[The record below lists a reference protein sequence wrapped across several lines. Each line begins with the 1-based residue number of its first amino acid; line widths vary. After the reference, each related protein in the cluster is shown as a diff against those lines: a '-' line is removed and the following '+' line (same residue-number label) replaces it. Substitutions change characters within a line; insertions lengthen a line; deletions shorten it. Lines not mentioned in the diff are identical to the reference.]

1 MSGAEMSPAVSGPP
15 SAPKRHRFV
24 DLEVSSNFTFLTG
37 ASHPHELAEQAAA
50 LAAPAVAITDRAS
63 LAGIV
68 RAHQAARRA
77 GIGLVVGA
85 RFGLHLGMTA
95 RCDEARGTTRPD
107 QRDGFHPFGPLDG
120 SHDRRRIGPSKT
132 THEFGEA
139 EPPHEICDTTCDA
152 GESHPDSP
160 SCEAAVAAPRS
171 WIKSGD
177 GGSLGRDPREDP
189 RLHPHRP
196 SPPDFVE
203 VLVHVDSRMAYG
215 RLCRLITLGRRR
227 AGKGRSLLHL
237 HDLLEHDEGFWITL
251 IPPRI
256 VDQAFLE
263 VAEGLAR
270 RDQAR
275 HRTRP
280 HAEPTRLS
288 IAIRRIGDPAEDLR
302 NRQLAILASHLGV
315 PLVATN
321 DVHWHTVARRP
332 LQDVL
337 TAIRLGRPLDRLGL
351 DRFGGGDRALQS
363 DAAMRDRFA
372 ALATEIGGG
381 LEELIE
387 SAVDRA
393 GEIAARCLDF
403 SLDELRYEYPREIVP
418 AGRTPDAHLRA
429 LVETGAR
436 ERYPPSS
443 HPDGVPAKVLARIE
457 HELSLIA
464 ELDYARYFLTVHD
477 LVRFARRQGILCQGR
492 GAAANSVVCF
502 CLGVTAVDP
511 DRIETLFERFIS
523 KERNEPPD
531 IDIDFEHRRREEV
544 IQYLYARYGRDRAAL
559 AAEVVC
565 YRGRSAVREVGK
577 ALGFA
582 PETLDRLA
590 GGIDWWTQGAGEPD
604 RVRELGFDPNAAAVR
619 RLMALAT
626 EISGFPRHLSQHVG
640 GFVITE
646 GPLCESVPIEN
657 AAMADRTVIEW
668 DKDDLDAM
676 GMLKVDIL
684 ALGMLSA
691 IRRAIDLVNETN
703 GRVAK
708 VVPEVPDAGDGA
720 EVLLEPEQ
728 PASLPPDPMGRIRP
742 SSAHE
747 AHGAHPAHSPDR
759 LSESTTPLPS
769 TPARLEYHT
778 IPAEDPAVYDMLC
791 RGDSVGVFQVE
802 SRAQMNML
810 PRLRPRSFY
819 DLVIEVAIVRP
830 GPIQGDMVHPYLRRR
845 RGEEPIEFPDD
856 SVRRVLER
864 TLGVPL
870 FQEQAMALAIVAAGF
885 TPGEADQLRRAL
897 AAWKRPGNAI
907 DEFRRRLV
915 EGMAS
920 RGYDTAFAEQ
930 VFERIRG
937 FSGYGFPE
945 SHAAS
950 FALLVYVSAWLKC
963 HQPAAF
969 TAALLDSQPMGFY
982 APAQLVRDAREHGVR
997 IRRID
1002 VARSGWQ
1009 CRLERDAAIDDPILP
1024 SAWEASVT
1032 TGRGGETPPHLA
1044 STSTLVPEQ
1053 RHPSRRPG
1061 FRLDQPALRLGM
1073 ELVRG
1078 LAREEG
1084 EALAEAVAQHG
1095 PPATIEALWSR
1106 SGVSA
1111 AALRRLAQAEAF
1123 ASLGLDRSQSLWQ
1136 VRMLPKR
1143 RLVLLDGDRG
1153 EATAAALRPPRQ
1165 APLPAMPRMR
1175 RIALD
1180 YGATGL
1186 SLRDHPMACLR
1197 PTLSD
1202 LGAIAC
1208 ADLADEAVLEDGE
1221 RTSVAGLV
1229 LCRQRPSTAK
1239 GTVFI
1244 TLEDETGI
1252 ANLIIRP
1259 KAWERDRREG
1269 RHATVL
1275 LAKGRLQR
1283 REGVVNLLVDR
1294 LRDLTAS
1301 LARLDASGEA
1311 GESLA
1316 GRAREFR

>member
-1 MSGAEMSPAVSGPP
+1 P
-15 SAPKRHRFV
+15 
-24 DLEVSSNFTFLTG
+24 
-37 ASHPHELAEQAAA
+37 
-50 LAAPAVAITDRAS
+50 
-63 LAGIV
+63 
-68 RAHQAARRA
+68 
-77 GIGLVVGA
+77 
-85 RFGLHLGMTA
+85 
-95 RCDEARGTTRPD
+95 
-107 QRDGFHPFGPLDG
+107 
-120 SHDRRRIGPSKT
+120 
-132 THEFGEA
+132 GE
-139 EPPHEICDTTCDA
+139 E
-152 GESHPDSP
+152 
-160 SCEAAVAAPRS
+160 
-171 WIKSGD
+171 
-177 GGSLGRDPREDP
+177 
-189 RLHPHRP
+189 
-196 SPPDFVE
+196 
-203 VLVHVDSRMAYG
+203 
-215 RLCRLITLGRRR
+215 
-227 AGKGRSLLHL
+227 
-237 HDLLEHDEGFWITL
+237 
-251 IPPRI
+251 
-256 VDQAFLE
+256 
-263 VAEGLAR
+263 
-270 RDQAR
+270 
-275 HRTRP
+275 
-280 HAEPTRLS
+280 
-288 IAIRRIGDPAEDLR
+288 LR
-302 NRQLAILASHLGV
+302 NRQLAMLASHLGV
-315 PLVATN
+315 PLVAVN
-321 DVHWHTVARRP
+321 DVHWHDLARRP

-337 TAIRLGRPLDRLGL
+337 TSIRIRRPLDRAGL
-351 DRFGGGDRALQS
+351 DLLGGGDRAPQS
-363 DAAMRDRFA
+363 DDSMRIRFA
-372 ALATEIGGG
+372 TLAAEIGGG
-381 LEELIE
+381 LESLVE

-393 GEIAARCLDF
+393 GEIAERCLAF
-403 SLDELRYEYPREIVP
+403 GLDELRYEYPREIVP
-418 AGRTPDAHLRA
+418 TGCTPDGHLRS
-429 LVETGAR
+429 LVEAGAI
-436 ERYPPSS
+436 ERYSPAT
-443 HPDGVPAKVLARIE
+443 HPEGVPGRVRQRIE
-457 HELSLIA
+457 HELALIA

-477 LVRFARRQGILCQGR
+477 LVRFARQRGILCQGR

-531 IDIDFEHRRREEV
+531 IDVDFEHRRREEV
-544 IQYLYARYGRDRAAL
+544 IQYLYRRYGRDRAAL

-604 RVRELGFDPNAAAVR
+604 RVRELGFDPEAPAVR
-619 RLMALAT
+619 RLMALAGDLV
-626 EISGFPRHLSQHVG
+626 GFPRHLSQHVG

-691 IRRAIDLVNETN
+691 IRRAIDLVNGADTRGE
-703 GRVAK
+703 G
-708 VVPEVPDAGDGA
+708 DA
-720 EVLLEPEQ
+720 
-728 PASLPPDPMGRIRP
+728 DP
-742 SSAHE
+742 
-747 AHGAHPAHSPDR
+747 
-759 LSESTTPLPS
+759 
-769 TPARLEYHT
+769 PARLEYHT
-778 IPAEDPAVYDMLC
+778 VPSEDPAVYDMLC

-810 PRLRPRSFY
+810 PRLRPRCFY

-856 SVRRVLER
+856 AVRRVLER

-920 RGYDTAFAEQ
+920 RGYSTAFAEQ

-963 HQPAAF
+963 RHPAAF

-1009 CRLERDAAIDDPILP
+1009 CRLERDRAELDPALP
-1024 SAWEASVT
+1024 EPFVSGEA
-1032 TGRGGETPPHLA
+1032 E
-1044 STSTLVPEQ
+1044 
-1053 RHPSRRPG
+1053 SRRGASPEARRTSG
-1061 FRLDQPALRLGM
+1061 EHGWSSASGCRDATAGSRGAATLRLDEPAIRLGM

-1078 LAREEG
+1078 LSQEEA
-1084 EALAEAVAQHG
+1084 EAIAEAVATHG
-1095 PPATIEALWSR
+1095 PPPTIEALWSQ

-1111 AALRRLAQAEAF
+1111 AAMRRLAQAEAF

-1136 VRMLPKR
+1136 VRALPKR
-1143 RLVLLDGDRG
+1143 RLELFDGDRG
-1153 EATAAALRPPRQ
+1153 DVRESARRSPPS
-1165 APLPAMPRMR
+1165 APLPTTPRLR
-1175 RIALD
+1175 RLALA

-1186 SLRDHPMACLR
+1186 SLRAHPIACLR
-1197 PTLSD
+1197 PL
-1202 LGAIAC
+1202 LEARGVLAHA
-1208 ADLADEAVLEDGE
+1208 ALADEAITEDGE
-1221 RTSVAGLV
+1221 RIVVAGLV

-1252 ANLIIRP
+1252 ANLVIRP
-1259 KAWERDRREG
+1259 KAWERGRRAG

-1275 LAKGRLQR
+1275 SAEGKLQR
-1283 REGVVNLLVDR
+1283 REGTIAVIVTR
-1294 LRDLTAS
+1294 LEDLTGTLAS
-1301 LARLDASGEA
+1301 LDESGEA
-1311 GESLA
+1311 DTSLA

>member
-1 MSGAEMSPAVSGPP
+1 MPV
-15 SAPKRHRFV
+15 SAPPANASPRRHRFV
-24 DLEVSSNFTFLTG
+24 DLEVTSNFTFLTG
-37 ASHPHELAEQAAA
+37 ASHPHELVERAAA
-50 LAAPAVAITDRAS
+50 LGAEAIAITDRAS

-68 RAHQAARRA
+68 RAHQAAKRC

-85 RFGLHLGMTA
+85 RLGLHLGA
-95 RCDEARGTTRPD
+95 GDLDPHGASECRSSDGRSGDESGRERNAEAAPD
-107 QRDGFHPFGPLDG
+107 AGVGESLA
-120 SHDRRRIGPSKT
+120 
-132 THEFGEA
+132 GEA
-139 EPPHEICDTTCDA
+139 FADEDMPRLDA
-152 GESHPDSP
+152 
-160 SCEAAVAAPRS
+160 
-171 WIKSGD
+171 
-177 GGSLGRDPREDP
+177 DP

-203 VLVHVDSRMAYG
+203 VLVHVDSRDGYA

-227 AGKGRSLLHL
+227 AGKGRSRLHV
-237 HDLLEHDEGFWITL
+237 HDLLEHGEGFWITL
-251 IPPRI
+251 VPPRL
-256 VDQAFLE
+256 VDQAFIE

-270 RDQAR
+270 RDRADD
-275 HRTRP
+275 P
-280 HAEPTRLS
+280 HLS
-288 IAIRRIGDPAEDLR
+288 IAIRRIGDPGEELR
-302 NRQLAILASHLGV
+302 SRQLAMLASHLGV
-315 PLVATN
+315 PLVAAN
-321 DVHWHTVARRP
+321 DVHWHDLARRP

-337 TAIRLGRPLDRLGL
+337 TSIRLRRPLDRAGL
-351 DRFGGGDRALQS
+351 DLLGGGDRALQS
-363 DAAMRDRFA
+363 DASMRARFG
-372 ALATEIGGG
+372 ALAAEIGGG
-381 LEELIE
+381 LEPIVE

-393 GEIAARCLDF
+393 GAIAERCLAF

-418 AGRTPDAHLRA
+418 AGRTPEAHLRT
-429 LVETGAR
+429 LVEEGAR
-436 ERYPPSS
+436 ERYPPST
-443 HPDGVPAKVLARIE
+443 HPQGVPDRVRQRLE
-457 HELSLIA
+457 HELGLIA

-477 LVRFARRQGILCQGR
+477 LVRFARQRGILCQGR

-544 IQYLYARYGRDRAAL
+544 IQYLYRRYGRDRAAL

-604 RVRELGFDPNAAAVR
+604 RVRELGFDPEAPAVR
-619 RLMALAT
+619 RLMALAGDLV
-626 EISGFPRHLSQHVG
+626 GFPRHLSQHVG

-691 IRRAIDLVNETN
+691 IRRAIDLVNGADTRGE
-703 GRVAK
+703 A
-708 VVPEVPDAGDGA
+708 DAA
-720 EVLLEPEQ
+720 P
-728 PASLPPDPMGRIRP
+728 
-742 SSAHE
+742 
-747 AHGAHPAHSPDR
+747 
-759 LSESTTPLPS
+759 
-769 TPARLEYHT
+769 PARLEYHT
-778 IPAEDPAVYDMLC
+778 VPSEDPAVYDMLC

-810 PRLRPRSFY
+810 PRLRPRCFY

-856 SVRRVLER
+856 AVRRVLER

-920 RGYDTAFAEQ
+920 RGYSTAFAEQ

-963 HQPAAF
+963 RHPAAF

-997 IRRID
+997 VRRLD

-1009 CRLERDAAIDDPILP
+1009 CRLERDRAEIDPVLP
-1024 SAWEASVT
+1024 EPFVS
-1032 TGRGGETPPHLA
+1032 GE
-1044 STSTLVPEQ
+1044 SE
-1053 RHPSRRPG
+1053 SRRVASSEARRTSG
-1061 FRLDQPALRLGM
+1061 EHGWRSESGSRDATAGSRGAAALRLDEPAIRLGL

-1078 LAREEG
+1078 LSQEEG
-1084 EALAEAVAQHG
+1084 EAIADAVATHG
-1095 PPATIEALWSR
+1095 PPPTIEALWSQ

-1111 AALRRLAQAEAF
+1111 SAMRRLAQAEAF

-1136 VRMLPKR
+1136 VRALPKR
-1143 RLVLLDGDRG
+1143 RLELFDGERG
-1153 EATAAALRPPRQ
+1153 EASESARRPPSS
-1165 APLPAMPRMR
+1165 APLPATPRLR
-1175 RIALD
+1175 RLALD

-1186 SLRDHPMACLR
+1186 SLRDHPIACLR
-1197 PTLSD
+1197 PL
-1202 LGAIAC
+1202 LEARGVLANA
-1208 ADLADEAVLEDGE
+1208 ALADEAMTEDGE
-1221 RTSVAGLV
+1221 RVVVAGLV

-1252 ANLIIRP
+1252 ANLVIRP
-1259 KAWERDRREG
+1259 KAWERGRRAG

-1275 LAKGRLQR
+1275 SAEGKLQR
-1283 REGVVNLLVDR
+1283 REGTIAVIVTR
-1294 LRDLTAS
+1294 LEDLTGTLAS
-1301 LARLDASGEA
+1301 LDESGEA
-1311 GESLA
+1311 DTSLA

>member
-1 MSGAEMSPAVSGPP
+1 MPTKPYRVE
-15 SAPKRHRFV
+15 
-24 DLEVSSNFTFLTG
+24 
-37 ASHPHELAEQAAA
+37 
-50 LAAPAVAITDRAS
+50 APAIAITDRAS
-63 LAGIV
+63 LAGVV
-68 RAHQAARRA
+68 RAHQAAKRS

-85 RFGLHLGMTA
+85 RLGLHLGAGGSDPSGGMDRPRA
-95 RCDEARGTTRPD
+95 ERRPCD
-107 QRDGFHPFGPLDG
+107 DGAG
-120 SHDRRRIGPSKT
+120 
-132 THEFGEA
+132 
-139 EPPHEICDTTCDA
+139 EPPPNADLEEAFA
-152 GESHPDSP
+152 GEG
-160 SCEAAVAAPRS
+160 VPRL
-171 WIKSGD
+171 D
-177 GGSLGRDPREDP
+177 ADP

-196 SPPDFVE
+196 SPADFVE
-203 VLVHVDSRMAYG
+203 VLVHVDSRAAYG

-227 AGKGRSLLHL
+227 AGKGRSLLRL
-237 HDLLEHDEGFWITL
+237 HDLLEHDERFWITL
-251 IPPRI
+251 VPPRF
-256 VDQAFLE
+256 VDQSFIE

-270 RDQAR
+270 RDR
-275 HRTRP
+275 SGDPRC
-280 HAEPTRLS
+280 S
-288 IAIRRIGDPAEDLR
+288 IALRRIGDPGEELR
-302 NRQLAILASHLGV
+302 NRQLAMLASHLGV
-315 PLVATN
+315 PLVAVN
-321 DVHWHTVARRP
+321 DVHWHDLARRP

-337 TAIRLGRPLDRLGL
+337 TSIRIRRPLDRAGL
-351 DRFGGGDRALQS
+351 DLLGGGDRAPQS
-363 DAAMRDRFA
+363 DDSMRIRFA
-372 ALATEIGGG
+372 TLAAEIGGG
-381 LEELIE
+381 LESLVE

-393 GEIAARCLDF
+393 GEIAERCLAF
-403 SLDELRYEYPREIVP
+403 GLDELRYEYPREIVP
-418 AGRTPDAHLRA
+418 TGCTPDGHLRS
-429 LVETGAR
+429 LVEAGAI
-436 ERYPPSS
+436 ERYSPAT
-443 HPDGVPAKVLARIE
+443 HPEGVPGRVRQRIE
-457 HELSLIA
+457 HELALIA

-477 LVRFARRQGILCQGR
+477 LVRFARQRGILCQGR

-544 IQYLYARYGRDRAAL
+544 IQYLYRRYGRDRAAL

-604 RVRELGFDPNAAAVR
+604 RVRELGFDPEAPAVR
-619 RLMALAT
+619 RLMALAGDLV
-626 EISGFPRHLSQHVG
+626 GFPRHLSQHVG

-691 IRRAIDLVNETN
+691 IRRAIDLVNGADTREE
-703 GRVAK
+703 A
-708 VVPEVPDAGDGA
+708 DAA
-720 EVLLEPEQ
+720 P
-728 PASLPPDPMGRIRP
+728 
-742 SSAHE
+742 
-747 AHGAHPAHSPDR
+747 
-759 LSESTTPLPS
+759 
-769 TPARLEYHT
+769 PARLEYHT
-778 IPAEDPAVYDMLC
+778 VPSEDPAVYDMLC

-810 PRLRPRSFY
+810 PRLRPRCFY

-856 SVRRVLER
+856 AVRRVLER

-920 RGYDTAFAEQ
+920 RGYSTAFAEQ

-963 HQPAAF
+963 RHPAAF

-1009 CRLERDAAIDDPILP
+1009 CRLERDRAELDPALP
-1024 SAWEASVT
+1024 EPFVSGEA
-1032 TGRGGETPPHLA
+1032 E
-1044 STSTLVPEQ
+1044 
-1053 RHPSRRPG
+1053 SRRGASPEARRTSG
-1061 FRLDQPALRLGM
+1061 EHGWSSASGCRDATAGSRGAAALRLDEPAIRLGM

-1078 LAREEG
+1078 LSQEEA
-1084 EALAEAVAQHG
+1084 EAIAEAVATHG
-1095 PPATIEALWSR
+1095 PPPTIEALWSQ

-1111 AALRRLAQAEAF
+1111 AAMRRLAQAEAF

-1136 VRMLPKR
+1136 VRALPKR
-1143 RLVLLDGDRG
+1143 RLELFDGDRG
-1153 EATAAALRPPRQ
+1153 DVRESARRSPPS
-1165 APLPAMPRMR
+1165 APLPTTPRLR
-1175 RIALD
+1175 RLALD

-1186 SLRDHPMACLR
+1186 SLRDHPIACLR
-1197 PTLSD
+1197 PL
-1202 LGAIAC
+1202 LEARGVLANA
-1208 ADLADEAVLEDGE
+1208 ALADEAITEDGE
-1221 RTSVAGLV
+1221 RIVVAGLV

-1252 ANLIIRP
+1252 ANLVIRP
-1259 KAWERDRREG
+1259 KAWERGRRAG

-1275 LAKGRLQR
+1275 SAEGKLQR
-1283 REGVVNLLVDR
+1283 REGTIAVIVTR
-1294 LRDLTAS
+1294 LEDLTGTLGS
-1301 LARLDASGEA
+1301 LDESGEA
-1311 GESLA
+1311 DTSLA

>member
-1 MSGAEMSPAVSGPP
+1 
-15 SAPKRHRFV
+15 
-24 DLEVSSNFTFLTG
+24 
-37 ASHPHELAEQAAA
+37 
-50 LAAPAVAITDRAS
+50 TDRAS
-63 LAGIV
+63 LAGVV
-68 RAHQAARRA
+68 RAHQAAKRS

-85 RFGLHLGMTA
+85 RLGLHLGAGGSDPSGGMDRPRA
-95 RCDEARGTTRPD
+95 ERRPCD
-107 QRDGFHPFGPLDG
+107 DGAG
-120 SHDRRRIGPSKT
+120 
-132 THEFGEA
+132 
-139 EPPHEICDTTCDA
+139 EPPPNADLEEAFA
-152 GESHPDSP
+152 GEG
-160 SCEAAVAAPRS
+160 VPRL
-171 WIKSGD
+171 D
-177 GGSLGRDPREDP
+177 ADP

-196 SPPDFVE
+196 SPADFVE
-203 VLVHVDSRMAYG
+203 VLVHVDSRAAYG

-227 AGKGRSLLHL
+227 AGKGRSLLRV
-237 HDLLEHDEGFWITL
+237 HDLLEHDERFWITL
-251 IPPRI
+251 VPPRF
-256 VDQAFLE
+256 VDQSFIE

-270 RDQAR
+270 RDR
-275 HRTRP
+275 SGDPRC
-280 HAEPTRLS
+280 S
-288 IAIRRIGDPAEDLR
+288 IALRRIGDPGEELR
-302 NRQLAILASHLGV
+302 NRQLAMLASHLGV
-315 PLVATN
+315 PLVAVN
-321 DVHWHTVARRP
+321 DVHWHDLARRP

-337 TAIRLGRPLDRLGL
+337 TSIRIRRPLDRAGL
-351 DRFGGGDRALQS
+351 DLLGGGDRAPQS
-363 DAAMRDRFA
+363 DDSMRIRFA
-372 ALATEIGGG
+372 TLAAEIGGG
-381 LEELIE
+381 LESLVE

-393 GEIAARCLDF
+393 GEIAERCLAF
-403 SLDELRYEYPREIVP
+403 GLDELRYEYPREIVP
-418 AGRTPDAHLRA
+418 TGCTPDGHLRS
-429 LVETGAR
+429 LVEAGAI
-436 ERYPPSS
+436 ERYSPAT
-443 HPDGVPAKVLARIE
+443 HPEGVPGRVRQRIE
-457 HELSLIA
+457 HELALIA

-477 LVRFARRQGILCQGR
+477 LVRFARQRGILCQGR

-544 IQYLYARYGRDRAAL
+544 IQYLYRRYGRDRAAL

-604 RVRELGFDPNAAAVR
+604 RVRELGFDPEAPAVR
-619 RLMALAT
+619 RLMALAGDLV
-626 EISGFPRHLSQHVG
+626 GFPRHLSQHVG

-691 IRRAIDLVNETN
+691 IRRAIDLVNGADTRGE
-703 GRVAK
+703 G
-708 VVPEVPDAGDGA
+708 DA
-720 EVLLEPEQ
+720 
-728 PASLPPDPMGRIRP
+728 DP
-742 SSAHE
+742 
-747 AHGAHPAHSPDR
+747 
-759 LSESTTPLPS
+759 
-769 TPARLEYHT
+769 PARLEYHT
-778 IPAEDPAVYDMLC
+778 VPSEDPAVYDMLC

-810 PRLRPRSFY
+810 PRLRPRCFY

-856 SVRRVLER
+856 AVRRVLER

-920 RGYDTAFAEQ
+920 RGYSTAFAEQ

-963 HQPAAF
+963 RHPAAF

-1009 CRLERDAAIDDPILP
+1009 CRLERDRAELDPALP
-1024 SAWEASVT
+1024 EPFVSGEA
-1032 TGRGGETPPHLA
+1032 E
-1044 STSTLVPEQ
+1044 
-1053 RHPSRRPG
+1053 SRRGASPEARRTSG
-1061 FRLDQPALRLGM
+1061 EHGWSSASGCRDATAGSRGAATLRLDEPAIRLGM

-1078 LAREEG
+1078 LSQEEA
-1084 EALAEAVAQHG
+1084 EAIAEAVATHG
-1095 PPATIEALWSR
+1095 PPPTIEALWSQ

-1111 AALRRLAQAEAF
+1111 SAMRRLAQAEAF

-1136 VRMLPKR
+1136 VRALPKR
-1143 RLVLLDGDRG
+1143 RLELFDGDRG
-1153 EATAAALRPPRQ
+1153 DVRESARRSPPS
-1165 APLPAMPRMR
+1165 APLPTTPRLR
-1175 RIALD
+1175 RLALD

-1186 SLRDHPMACLR
+1186 SLRDHPIACLR
-1197 PTLSD
+1197 PL
-1202 LGAIAC
+1202 LEARGVLANA
-1208 ADLADEAVLEDGE
+1208 ALADEAITEDGE
-1221 RTSVAGLV
+1221 RIVVAGLV

-1252 ANLIIRP
+1252 ANLVIRP
-1259 KAWERDRREG
+1259 KAWERGRRAG

-1275 LAKGRLQR
+1275 SAEGKLQR
-1283 REGVVNLLVDR
+1283 REGTIAVIVTR
-1294 LRDLTAS
+1294 LEDLTGT
-1301 LARLDASGEA
+1301 L
-1311 GESLA
+1311 
-1316 GRAREFR
+1316 